1 MKPAMN
7 RLLKRLAEG
16 LRCVPRRQNSVRKS
30 RKEAADLDSV
40 FGGSPLLQQRELDF
54 SPAAN
59 RFLSKEW
66 ALARDFSRPALKR
79 MIRVED
85 SPATLM
91 HCFRLLK
98 QRAPT
103 QLGVRFRDFSS
114 GSHADSE
121 AGTLRQPEL
130 FRCMTK
136 RFCSSVS
143 FLLLCSIYLLPTACS
158 KTPETAPTEAYVQA
172 EHPERGEI
180 SEQITADATLAP
192 LAQAAISPKVTAPV
206 KKFYVQRGSRVKAGQ
221 LLATLENS
229 DLEAAALDNKGAYNA
244 AQGTYAIA
252 TGATVPEDTV
262 KAQLDLTQATT
273 NLNLAQSI
281 VDSRTQ
287 LFSEGAIP
295 GRDLD
300 TAKASLVQ
308 AQATHEIARQHL
320 EAVQKISH
328 KASLESAEGQ
338 LTSAKGKY
346 LGAQAQL
353 SYTEI
358 RSPISGVVTDR
369 PLFAGETAS
378 AGTPVITVMDT
389 SALLAKLHLSQL
401 QAQQL
406 SVGAAATVT
415 VPGLA
420 DPVAAKVSLI
430 SPALDPGST
439 TVEVWLRVEN
449 AKSALK
455 AGTPVHTTITGR
467 TAANAL
473 LVPLEAVQ
481 TEADGVSKFVLVI
494 KSDGSAEK
502 RAVTLGL
509 RNSES
514 AQILSGLTPGDN
526 VITSGG
532 YGLDPG
538 TKIKVGPAPAEAGGE
553 KE

>member
-1 MKPAMN
+1 M
-7 RLLKRLAEG
+7 RLLASNR
-16 LRCVPRRQNSVRKS
+16 PRTQTNP
-30 RKEAADLDSV
+30 APWTGAP
-40 FGGSPLLQQRELDF
+40 GSPQRTWAEKGFFRML
-54 SPAAN
+54 SAN
-59 RFLSKEW
+59 RRSEPGSTHKKSDRGASPRHFQPRYAEANLGHPSSSIGSLAAIDQSSSIRSLSSI
-66 ALARDFSRPALKR
+66 LPSRWIGFFAA
-79 MIRVED
+79 M
-85 SPATLM
+85 
-91 HCFRLLK
+91 
-98 QRAPT
+98 
-103 QLGVRFRDFSS
+103 
-114 GSHADSE
+114 
-121 AGTLRQPEL
+121 
-130 FRCMTK
+130 
-136 RFCSSVS
+136 
-143 FLLLCSIYLLPTACS
+143 LLCGSCLLVTACS
-158 KTPETAPTEAYVQA
+158 KTEETAPTAVYVQG

-206 KKFYVQRGSRVKAGQ
+206 KKFYVQRGSHVKAGQ

-229 DLEAAALDNKGAYNA
+229 DLEAAALDNKGAYSA
-244 AQGTYAIA
+244 AQGTYDIA

-262 KAQLDLTQATT
+262 KAQLDLTQATA
-273 NLNLAQSI
+273 NLNLAQSV

-300 TAKASLVQ
+300 TAKAALVQ
-308 AQATHEIARQHL
+308 AQAAHEIAKQHL

-328 KASLESAEGQ
+328 KAALESAQGQ

-346 LGAQAQL
+346 LGAEAQL

-369 PLFAGETAS
+369 PLFAGETAA
-378 AGTPVITVMDT
+378 AGSPVITVMDT

-406 SVGAAATVT
+406 SLGATATIT
-415 VPGLA
+415 VPGLT
-420 DPVAAKVSLI
+420 DPVPAKVSLI

-439 TVEVWLRVEN
+439 TVEVWLRLEN
-449 AKSALK
+449 AKGTFK

-467 TAANAL
+467 TAASAL
-473 LVPLEAVQ
+473 LVPMEAVQ
-481 TEADGVSKFVLVI
+481 TDPDGVSKFVLVI
-494 KSDGSAEK
+494 KAGGSAEK
-502 RAVTLGL
+502 RPVTLGL
-509 RNSES
+509 RNQES
-514 AQILSGLTPGDN
+514 AQILSGLGTSDT

-538 TKIKVGPAPAEAGGE
+538 TKVKVGTAPAEAGGE